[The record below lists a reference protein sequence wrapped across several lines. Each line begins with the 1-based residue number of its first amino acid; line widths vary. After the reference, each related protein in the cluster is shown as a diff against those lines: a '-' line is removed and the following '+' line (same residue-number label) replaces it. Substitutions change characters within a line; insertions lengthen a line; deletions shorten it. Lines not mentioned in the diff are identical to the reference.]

1 MPSGGDRASQ
11 PGSAHSQGHGQG
23 EIPERHK
30 AEPSYPMTARQ
41 TEEKGWQGEAA
52 AARPAM
58 TARASVG
65 GAHGGGEAVAPQ
77 KYDEVSKP
85 NASGGSSVPLTPA
98 AALKLYM
105 NCMTLYEQGEILDYP
120 QVRAPAAPPGPAGRC
135 IRGLAAHPP
144 EMQPCRRGPGQR

>member
-1 MPSGGDRASQ
+1 MPHPPSGERMSSGGERGSQ
-11 PGSAHSQGHGQG
+11 AGSAHSQGHGAA

-41 TEEKGWQGEAA
+41 PDDKGWQGEAAAA

-65 GAHGGGEAVAPQ
+65 GGHGGEPVAPQ

-120 QVRAPAAPPGPAGRC
+120 PAR
-135 IRGLAAHPP
+135 
-144 EMQPCRRGPGQR
+144 